1 MIEELVD
8 FFLSEQIVIHGV
20 KGMDGFKTTPEIVN
34 NGYGDF
40 RPRIPDIIG
49 LDREKRR
56 VIFGIIKCERSELD
70 SEEAL
75 TEYNVFLDHRSERGD
90 EASVLYVLLPG
101 EFLQE
106 FTGMITH
113 YIHREYWHRILP
125 IVSKHPLNP
134 NG

>member
-8 FFLSEQIVIHGV
+8 FFISEQIVVFGAKAV
-20 KGMDGFKTTPEIVN
+20 DGFNTPPEIEN
-34 NGYGDF
+34 NGYGDS
-40 RPRIPDIIG
+40 RPRIPDVIG
-49 LDREKRR
+49 MDKAKRR
-56 VIFGIIKCERSELD
+56 VAFGIVKCERSELD

-75 TEYNVFLDHRSERGD
+75 ADYNVFLDHRSERGD

-113 YIHREYWHRILP
+113 YIHREYWHRIKP
-125 IVSKHPLNP
+125 VVSKHPLNAD
-134 NG
+134 G